1 MGHHHRAERSSGFLR
16 AGRLGRSAA
25 LTSGTG
31 GRKLATPES
40 TTGHP
45 ASRLVKILRGRKLF
59 TKITGVLAAVFVLSL
74 VVIGL
79 TLHSSWRLEGVAAA
93 INDAGSLRMR
103 SWSIAYQLARL
114 PVSGEERTRRVS
126 ALRDEFASMEAVQ
139 AGLERGDPSRPLFV
153 PQDSSLPDDVV
164 HLGELWRSRLKPVAG
179 QILAGDEGSA
189 ALRTYEADT
198 ASFVA
203 SINDVMDKMEVSY
216 ARSTSALRGFQVL
229 LAVLA
234 VLATTVLML
243 FFFVA
248 VIRPVQ
254 ELQEGMRRVAQEDFA
269 VRVPV
274 LSADEFS
281 DLSRGFNRM
290 AEHLQDLYRT
300 LEERV
305 ESKTQRLAE
314 INRDLR
320 ILYDISRFLR
330 EPVSIEELSQGFIER
345 VKATFGSDAAS
356 VRLFDAGTGN
366 LFLATQEGMD
376 EGFIAREAV
385 QRCGD
390 CLCGQAMLGDI
401 PVISDTASLGDGAT
415 RDSCSRAGY
424 VTVTAIPVNHKQ
436 CTVGLFNLFF
446 KKPTRLSEGD
456 LNVLQ
461 SLGQHLGMAIE
472 NVRLRSRE
480 REMAVSEERNLIA
493 RELHDSIAQGLA
505 FLNLQVQM
513 LNQALAEGKQE
524 DVRTAV
530 DMIHRGVQ
538 EGYADVRE
546 LLQHF
551 RARFDQPDLESAL
564 HTVLDKFTE
573 QSGVP
578 AELKT
583 HGMGAPFGTEVQT
596 QVLYI
601 VQEAL
606 SNVRKHAQADQVR
619 IDLWRD
625 RQGLRI
631 AIADDG
637 IGFDGAKDDGG
648 GTGEHI
654 GLHIMGER
662 AARIG
667 ATLDIRS
674 RPGEGTRVCLSLP
687 RAEVQKETA

>member
-1 MGHHHRAERSSGFLR
+1 
-16 AGRLGRSAA
+16 
-25 LTSGTG
+25 
-31 GRKLATPES
+31 LATPERRS
-40 TTGHP
+40 GHP
-45 ASRLVKILRGRKLF
+45 ESRLVKILRGRKLF
-59 TKITGVLAAVFVLSL
+59 TKITSVLTVVFVLSL

-93 INDAGSLRMR
+93 INDVGSLRMR

-114 PVSGEERTRRVS
+114 PNSGEERANRIS
-126 ALRDEFASMEAVQ
+126 ALKDEFSSMEAVQ
-139 AGLERGDPSRPLFV
+139 TDLERGDPKRPLFV
-153 PQDSSLPDDVV
+153 PQDNTIPADVV
-164 HLGELWRSRLKPVAG
+164 RLGEVWRNQLKPLAS
-179 QILAGDEGSA
+179 QILAGGERGGLTA
-189 ALRTYEADT
+189 ALQAYEADT
-198 ASFVA
+198 EDFVS
-203 SINDVMDKMEVSY
+203 SINDVMGKMEASY
-216 ARSTSALRGFQVL
+216 AHSTSVLRAFQVL
-229 LAVLA
+229 LAILA

-254 ELQEGMRRVAQEDFA
+254 ELQEGMRRMAQEDFA

-274 LSADEFS
+274 ITADEFS

-290 AEHLQDLYRT
+290 AEHLQDVYRT

-330 EPVSIEELSQGFIER
+330 EPVSIEALSQGFIER

-356 VRLFDAGTGN
+356 VRLFDSTTGN
-366 LFLATQEGMD
+366 LFLATQEGME
-376 EGFIAREAV
+376 EGFVAREAV

-401 PVISDTASLGDGAT
+401 PVISDTANLGDGAT
-415 RDSCSRAGY
+415 RDSCARAGY
-424 VTVTAIPVNHKQ
+424 VTVSAIPVNHKQ
-436 CTVGLFNLFF
+436 RTIGLFNLFF
-446 KKPTRLSEGD
+446 KQPTQLSEGD

-493 RELHDSIAQGLA
+493 RELHDSIAQSLA

-513 LNQALAEGKQE
+513 LNQALAEGKQDE
-524 DVRTAV
+524 VTAAA

-551 RARFDQPDLESAL
+551 RTRFDQPDLDSAL
-564 HTVLDKFTE
+564 RTVLDKFTE

-578 AELKT
+578 ADFKT
-583 HGMGAPFGTEVQT
+583 HGLGAPFGAEIET
-596 QVLYI
+596 QIFYI

-606 SNVRKHAQADQVR
+606 SNVRKHAQAGRVR
-619 IDLWRD
+619 VDLWRD
-625 RQGLRI
+625 RHGLRV
-631 AIADDG
+631 AVTDDG
-637 IGFDGAKDDGG
+637 IGFDGAKDGG
-648 GTGEHI
+648 QVPGEHI

-674 RPGEGTRVCLSLP
+674 RPGEGTRVCLSLQ
-687 RAEVQKETA
+687 RAEAQKETA